1 MKNKFAFYRFF
12 PVIITAALFTMSSAL
27 SGQGS
32 KVNFSGN
39 WVYNAEKSSTGQPQG
54 QPQGQAQGQRPGG
67 MSRGGFRGGDFTAKQ
82 EGNILTVTRTMGGPD
97 GSSNTI
103 TSTYTLDG
111 KESVNTSGMGESKSI
126 AKWSADGKVL
136 TITTTRTMNMGGES
150 RTMTSTEIWSLSD
163 PKTLMIDMTRSTPG
177 GDRKTK
183 SVYTK
188 K

>member
-1 MKNKFAFYRFF
+1 MKNKFAFFCRFF
-12 PVIITAALFTMSSAL
+12 PVILAVALFAMPAALN
-27 SGQGS
+27 GQGS

-39 WVYNAEKSSTGQPQG
+39 WVYNADKSDSGQPQG
-54 QPQGQAQGQRPGG
+54 QLPGG
-67 MSRGGFRGGDFTAKQ
+67 MQGRGFGGGDFTAKQ
-82 EGNILTVTRTMGGPD
+82 EGNILTVTRTMSGRD
-97 GSSNTI
+97 GSSNTV

-111 KESVNTSGMGESKSI
+111 KESVNSSGMGESKSV

-136 TITTTRTMNMGGES
+136 TITTTRTMSRGGES
-150 RTMTSTEIWSLSD
+150 MTMTSTEVWSLTD
-163 PKTLMIDMTRSTPG
+163 PTTLQIDMTRSTPG